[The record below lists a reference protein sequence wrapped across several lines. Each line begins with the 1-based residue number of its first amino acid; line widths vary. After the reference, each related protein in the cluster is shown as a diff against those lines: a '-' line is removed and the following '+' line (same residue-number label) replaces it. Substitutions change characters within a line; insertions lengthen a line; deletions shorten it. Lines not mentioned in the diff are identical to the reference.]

1 MGTIFPWL
9 FSFAVVIAGCI
20 VMMIVDQITK
30 KR

>member
-9 FSFAVVIAGCI
+9 FGFAVVIAACI
-20 VMMIVDQITK
+20 VMMIVDQISK